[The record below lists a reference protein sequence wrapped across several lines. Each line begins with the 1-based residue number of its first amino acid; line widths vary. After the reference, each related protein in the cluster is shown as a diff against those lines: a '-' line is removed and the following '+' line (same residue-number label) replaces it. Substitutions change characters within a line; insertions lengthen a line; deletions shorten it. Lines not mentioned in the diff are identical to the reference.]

1 MIGAPR
7 HVAVIMDGNGRWA
20 TKQNKSRKVGHY
32 YGSENVREIA
42 LSCLDKGVKVLTLY
56 AFSTENWKRPQSEI
70 DYLMKLPAIFFE
82 RFLKELMEK
91 GIRIETIGDLTKIP
105 ERTRKVMENAMERT
119 KHNDKLT
126 LVFAINYGARDE
138 LVRVIQQCIH
148 EGVETVSEAVIAE
161 RLDTA
166 AFGDV
171 DLMIRTGG
179 DQRLSNY
186 LLWQSA
192 YAELCFLDEAWPDFT
207 RERFDAIIDDF
218 ASRQRTFGGLV

>member
-138 LVRVIQQCIH
+138 LVRVMQQCIH

>member
-1 MIGAPR
+1 MGEPK
-7 HVAVIMDGNGRWA
+7 HVAIIMDGNGRWA

-42 LSCLDKGVKVLTLY
+42 LSCLKKGIKVMTLY
-56 AFSTENWKRPQSEI
+56 TFSTENWKRPQEEI

-82 RFLKELMEK
+82 RFLRELIEK
-91 GIRIETIGDLTKIP
+91 GIRIETIGDLSKIP
-105 ERTRKVMENAMERT
+105 ARTRKVMENAKNKT
-119 KHNDKLT
+119 KDNDKLI

-138 LVRVIQQCIH
+138 LVRVVQQCIDDKLEH
-148 EGVETVSEAVIAE
+148 VSEADIEA
-161 RLDTA
+161 RLDTKNV
-166 AFGDV
+166 GDV

-192 YAELCFLDEAWPDFT
+192 YAELCFVDQAWPEFTQKDFET
-207 RERFDAIIDDF
+207 IIDDF
-218 ASRQRTFGGLV
+218 TVRNRTFGGLK